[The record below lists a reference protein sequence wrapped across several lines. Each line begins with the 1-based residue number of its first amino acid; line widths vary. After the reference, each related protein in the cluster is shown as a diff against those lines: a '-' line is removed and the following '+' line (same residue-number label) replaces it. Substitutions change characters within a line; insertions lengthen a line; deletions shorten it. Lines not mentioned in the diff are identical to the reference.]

1 MYSESKNMV
10 KLCEELLEY
19 FRDILEFKITGV
31 CNNESI
37 KDLDLSV
44 FNLDKILV
52 ILEILQQAYKNMNSG
67 VDKKIEMEITLLKL
81 CVLNNRNII
90 SDDTSEKTIKI
101 KENSKEKPIF
111 KEIIEKSDLQNKP
124 LNDNIS
130 SEEKVFEHWQDVLN
144 SLKNEDNL
152 KSLYISL
159 KDSNAYECKNYV
171 LIDSKNSLSFEL
183 LRQVQ
188 YRNAIKKTIENISGK
203 RYSIGPY
210 NKKEKSSLD
219 LLESLINVAK
229 SNGIEVNLN

>member
-1 MYSESKNMV
+1 MEEKAVKSKEKFDIENFENSESKPV
-10 KLCEELLEY
+10 
-19 FRDILEFKITGV
+19 
-31 CNNESI
+31 
-37 KDLDLSV
+37 
-44 FNLDKILV
+44 
-52 ILEILQQAYKNMNSG
+52 
-67 VDKKIEMEITLLKL
+67 LK
-81 CVLNNRNII
+81 
-90 SDDTSEKTIKI
+90 ETI
-101 KENSKEKPIF
+101 EKP
-111 KEIIEKSDLQNKP
+111 DLQNKP

-188 YRNAIKKTIENISGK
+188 YRNAVKKTIENISGK

-210 NKKEKSSLD
+210 NKKEKTSSD
-219 LLESLINVAK
+219 LLENLIENAK
-229 SNGIEVNLN
+229 SSGIEVNLN